1 MTNFTSLFAN
11 LFQLVVLVGSV
22 NWLVTGIRL
31 TMDNTLETAMTFSNT
46 TLIVPDALFWGGTIF
61 QQIVYYLVG
70 ISGISLFLLSIGGYW
85 VRPGEA
91 LISCTTV

>member
-1 MTNFTSLFAN
+1 MLTN

-31 TMDNTLETAMTFSNT
+31 TLDNSLANAATFSNT
-46 TLIVPDALFWGGTIF
+46 TLIVPDALYWGGSML

-70 ISGISLFLLSIGGYW
+70 SSGIGLLVMSINGFWIRQGD
-85 VRPGEA
+85 PI
-91 LISCTTV
+91 ISCSTV